1 MDNTS
6 PDKLNTFSGQLLERK
21 DSAMKKILVIDD
33 SPLIRDLLKTT
44 LEKVGYEVKDAV
56 NGDEGLHL
64 YYTFS
69 PQLII
74 TDIVMPVKDGIE
86 LIMEIRKTDTDVKFI
101 AISGG
106 GHVAADKYLT
116 LAKALD
122 ITNCFQKPLN
132 SHELLNAVN
141 DLIGT

>member
-1 MDNTS
+1 
-6 PDKLNTFSGQLLERK
+6 
-21 DSAMKKILVIDD
+21 MKKILVIDD
-33 SPLIRDLLKTT
+33 EPLIRNLLKTT
-44 LEKVGYEVKDAV
+44 LEKAGYEVKDAM

-86 LIMEIRKTDTDVKFI
+86 LIMEIRKTDTDVQFI

-106 GHVAADKYLT
+106 GYVDADKYLT

-122 ITNCFQKPLN
+122 IKSCFQKPLN
-132 SHELLNAVN
+132 SHELLNAIN